1 MIPPIDRP
9 IPPSAEEPRAK
20 SAFEA
25 AAERAA
31 RYAEAAACGAGAPL
45 SSPASAE
52 PGAPALGELLQ
63 RLAEREEAIA
73 KLEDQ
78 SLRARADYENSRKRL
93 QRDKEDAVR
102 FANSGL
108 LEKLLPVVD
117 SFELGLAEA
126 RRNEAAAPI
135 AAGFELVAKQLQDFL
150 RDQGV
155 EAVPAE
161 GVEFDPNVHEALGQL
176 PSAEIPEG
184 HVVQAMRRGYTLRE
198 RLLRP
203 ALVWVS
209 KGAGE

>member
-1 MIPPIDRP
+1 MSSP
-9 IPPSAEEPRAK
+9 
-20 SAFEA
+20 A
-25 AAERAA
+25 AAE
-31 RYAEAAACGAGAPL
+31 PD
-45 SSPASAE
+45 S
-52 PGAPALGELLQ
+52 PALGELLQ
-63 RLAEREEAIA
+63 RLAEREDAIA

-108 LEKLLPVVD
+108 LEKLLPVAD

-135 AAGFELVAKQLQDFL
+135 VAGFELVAKQLQDFL

-155 EAVPAE
+155 EAIPAE
-161 GVEFDPNVHEALGQL
+161 GVEFDPNLHEALGQQA
-176 PSAEIPEG
+176 SAEVPEG
-184 HVVQAMRRGYTLRE
+184 HVTQVMRRGYTLRD

-209 KGAGE
+209 KGAA